1 MLADQRI
8 WFLFMYGSMSTDV
21 KAMINTLINK
31 KIRKLL
37 FYFFFA
43 IFNSRLIKMH

>member
-31 KIRKLL
+31 ITEN

-43 IFNSRLIKMH
+43 FFNSRLNKMH